1 MQIFDSKTPFVATIV
16 TLLPP
21 LLPPPNTKKIRML
34 TLKVTVVAEKL
45 FIL

>member
-1 MQIFDSKTPFVATIV
+1 MQIFGSKTPFVATIV

-21 LLPPPNTKKIRML
+21 LLPPSNINKMRML

>member
-1 MQIFDSKTPFVATIV
+1 MQIFGSKTPFVATIV
-16 TLLPP
+16 TLLTP